1 MVLEICRHVCYNA
14 YMNTKQYTIRNIPYH
29 LDQRLRKRARL
40 SGKSLNQI
48 VLEDIAS
55 QNNTSLTAQPNT
67 VLKNLDW
74 FVGSGPLEADV
85 LQALEED
92 DKAQKEL
99 MRREF
104 ESTI

>member
-1 MVLEICRHVCYNA
+1 MCRHVCYTV
-14 YMNTKQYTIRNIPYH
+14 YMPTKQYTIRNIPEQ
-29 LDQRLRKRARL
+29 LDQKLRKRAEL

-55 QNNTSLTAQPNT
+55 QNNTSLSSQPST
-67 VLKNLDW
+67 VLQNLDW

-85 LQALEED
+85 LQALEQD
-92 DKAQKEL
+92 DIAQKEL

>member
-1 MVLEICRHVCYNA
+1 
-14 YMNTKQYTIRNIPYH
+14 MNTKQYTIRNIPEQ
-29 LDQRLRKRARL
+29 LDQKLRKRAEL

-67 VLKNLDW
+67 VLQNLDW
-74 FVGSGPLEADV
+74 FVGLGPLEADV
-85 LQALEED
+85 LQALEQD
-92 DKAQKEL
+92 DIVQKEL